1 MWWMWCHTVGAVLGT
16 WLVQSLPGIAIVQH
30 LLLLHGTFGEEVAT
44 HKPNLRGEVLCP
56 RPRFELVLW
65 SLGLVKL
72 STVEFQQM
80 WLSKVEDTGLPH
92 CTGGWRDLA
101 VARGHWEDWLQAT
114 AVRRR
119 KSKRASSHSVFNYY
133 TGYFNINR
141 MKGCRRTSVKMR
153 FSKCE
158 RMPCST
164 PFVPLKQTLTFEVV
178 KVRRVEVAGACRQ
191 LPL

>member
-1 MWWMWCHTVGAVLGT
+1 M
-16 WLVQSLPGIAIVQH
+16 PGIAIVQH

-119 KSKRASSHSVFNYY
+119 KSKRASSHSAFNYY

-164 PFVPLKQTLTFEVV
+164 PFVLLKQTLTFEVV
-178 KVRRVEVAGACRQ
+178 KVRRVEVPGACRQ